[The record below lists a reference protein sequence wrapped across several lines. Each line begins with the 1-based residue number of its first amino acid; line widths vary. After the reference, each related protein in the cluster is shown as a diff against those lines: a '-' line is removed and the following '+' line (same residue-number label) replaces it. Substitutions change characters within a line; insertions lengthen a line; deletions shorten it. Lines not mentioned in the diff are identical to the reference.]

1 MTRAIQTTRATGRS
15 IHRLL
20 SARASAQQNAP
31 DGGVLI
37 IVSEHFNAL
46 QTVAAAL
53 AQYLK
58 IKRPVRI
65 RQQHFQ
71 HGAGGHILQQLPRL
85 NHWARTQP
93 STRIQTLIDNQCWAG
108 FWHHVT
114 MLTAL
119 LRFVVDLC
127 LLRATP
133 AEAPSQ
139 PLATGLAML
148 LYLALASIGHA
159 QQDNPLPA
167 VLPAAQGLLLIVIGI
182 YLLLQLLGRSGRL
195 QQTLFSLLASA
206 CLLGMLGL
214 ALEAMLPDDVQQA
227 NPLLVTAWLL
237 LFGWSFVVDAH
248 IFRHAIERSFSMGML
263 IAVLLFALHQMLLAA
278 WYLPAAAAT
287 AS

>member
-1 MTRAIQTTRATGRS
+1 
-15 IHRLL
+15 
-20 SARASAQQNAP
+20 
-31 DGGVLI
+31 
-37 IVSEHFNAL
+37 
-46 QTVAAAL
+46 
-53 AQYLK
+53 
-58 IKRPVRI
+58 
-65 RQQHFQ
+65 
-71 HGAGGHILQQLPRL
+71 
-85 NHWARTQP
+85 
-93 STRIQTLIDNQCWAG
+93 
-108 FWHHVT
+108 

-119 LRFVVDLC
+119 LRFIVNLC

-139 PLATGLAML
+139 PLATGLAMM
-148 LYLALASIGHA
+148 LYLALASLGHA

-167 VLPAAQGLLLIVIGI
+167 VLPAAQGLLLIVVGV
-182 YLLLQLLGRSGRL
+182 YLLLHLLGLSGRVL
-195 QQTLFSLLASA
+195 QTLFSLLASA

-214 ALEAMLPDDVQQA
+214 ALEAVLPDDVQQA